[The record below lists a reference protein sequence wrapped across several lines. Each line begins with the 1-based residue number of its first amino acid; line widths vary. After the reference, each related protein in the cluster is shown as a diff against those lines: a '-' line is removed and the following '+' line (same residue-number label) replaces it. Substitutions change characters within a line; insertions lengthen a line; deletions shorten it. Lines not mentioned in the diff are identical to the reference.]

1 MSNHLAPYINLLS
14 CFVTGNISGTDLESQ
29 YFSLYK
35 NETTLFP
42 DEEFLILDKL
52 FGDIDAFVAEPNLR
66 DEECLDEEE
75 LQEHC
80 LIALEKL
87 RPIQTPLGA
96 YNAKRFTAPWRKE
109 RC

>member
-1 MSNHLAPYINLLS
+1 MSNDLTPYINLLS
-14 CFVTGNISGTDLESQ
+14 SFVTENISGTDLESK

-52 FGDIDAFVAEPNLR
+52 FGDIDAFVADPNLR
-66 DEECLDEEE
+66 DEDDLDEET

-87 RPIQTPLGA
+87 KTIQTPLGA
-96 YNAKRFTAPWRKE
+96 YQLA
-109 RC
+109 